1 MSDVPVAASAS
12 SAPAGT
18 LEGPAPKRPS
28 AGFRSSGIT
37 MSLTPPIVPVM
48 AGVTGW
54 RIERLPIDHPD
65 AARLVEEV
73 QGEYVVRYGGR
84 DETPISPTYFHAPDG
99 AFFVGYLD
107 AEPVV
112 TGAWRR
118 RADVLVD
125 GTSLT
130 AEVKR
135 MYVAPQARRRGFAS
149 VVLARLEDTAREA
162 GADVMVLETGLKQPE
177 AIRLYTER
185 GYLPVDRF
193 GFYADSPLSR
203 YFGRRL

>member
-1 MSDVPVAASAS
+1 
-12 SAPAGT
+12 
-18 LEGPAPKRPS
+18 
-28 AGFRSSGIT
+28 
-37 MSLTPPIVPVM
+37 M
-48 AGVTGW
+48 AGVSGW

-84 DETPISPTYFHAPDG
+84 DETPISPTFFHAPDG

-107 AEPVV
+107 DEPVV

-118 RADVLVD
+118 RSDVVVD

-135 MYVAPQARRRGFAS
+135 MYVAAPARGRG
-149 VVLARLEDTAREA
+149 LARSMLAHLEDTAREA
-162 GADVMVLETGLKQPE
+162 GVEVMVLETGTKQPE
-177 AIRLYTER
+177 AIALYSSS
-185 GYLPVDRF
+185 GYSRIPGF
-193 GFYADSPLSR
+193 GFYRDAPLSR
-203 YFGRRL
+203 CFGKRL